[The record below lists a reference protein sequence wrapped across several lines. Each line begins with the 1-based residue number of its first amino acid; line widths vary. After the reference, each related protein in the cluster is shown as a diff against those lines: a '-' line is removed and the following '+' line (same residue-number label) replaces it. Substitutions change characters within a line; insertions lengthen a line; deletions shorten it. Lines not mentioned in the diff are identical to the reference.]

1 MRKQCLRILIA
12 LIGVAGLG
20 ITAKAQDVDQ
30 INITVPF
37 AFVTSGKTLPA
48 GTYRVKRVWNDKLEA
63 LVITNTENNAS
74 ATVLPTEVESTP
86 APADKSQVS
95 FETAGGKHFLSK
107 IETANYIF
115 TIPVSHAEVMLA
127 SAKSPSGT
135 SSSSSAAGSH

>member
-30 INITVPF
+30 FNITVPF
-37 AFVTSGKTLPA
+37 EFVTSGKTLPA
-48 GTYRVKRVWNDKLEA
+48 GTYRVKRVWNNKLKP

-74 ATVLPTEVESTP
+74 AIVLPTEVESTP
-86 APADKSQVS
+86 ANKSQVS
-95 FETAGGKHFLSK
+95 FETAGGKHFLNK

-127 SAKSPSGT
+127 SAKSPSGI